1 MKLVIFDLDQTLVD
15 FIAVHNEATRQLFK
29 KSFGVE
35 AELTEIDFAGRSLTE
50 NLVTL
55 ARLKG
60 VPEEK
65 VKENIKQL
73 LADYENIFRENIPQ
87 DASRHILPGVKRLL
101 KALSKTDKLVVLY
114 TGDSASIVDQVFR
127 VTGLDNYFKFCVYGT
142 EVQSRVDMVRLAVE
156 KAERLARN
164 RFTNKDIVIVGD
176 SLRDIDCGKQFN
188 ALTIAVATGFHSE
201 EKLRAAKPDYLFKN
215 LEDYKKVLAAI
226 G

>member
-50 NLVTL
+50 NLVAL

-60 VPEEK
+60 VSEEK
-65 VKENIKQL
+65 VKKNIKQL

-127 VTGLDNYFKFCVYGT
+127 VTGFGKCFRFCVYGT

-201 EKLRAAKPDYLFKN
+201 EELRAAKPDYLFKN
-215 LEDYKKVLAAI
+215 LKDYKKVLVAI